1 MAGGRWASRILAAAA
16 VLLALVGVFAIDAA
30 FRGQTPAPRTPEAS
44 SLASDEE
51 EPLLARV
58 PRSGGVQQAER
69 RDGGPSTDKP
79 EELDYSAPEI
89 ISIPSLGVRS
99 ELVDLGLDDN
109 GAMETPVP
117 VTQAGWFRPSPPPGV
132 PGATVIAG
140 HVTWDQAPSVFFDL
154 GSLEPGDEVEVERQ
168 DGVVTVFEVYRI
180 GSFPK
185 DSFPTSAVYD
195 HPQRSELRLITCGGE
210 YDEGA
215 NRYLDNVVVWARITE
230 IRA

>member
-1 MAGGRWASRILAAAA
+1 MTGGRWASRILAAAA
-16 VLLALVGVFAIDAA
+16 VLLALVGVFVIYAA
-30 FRGQTPAPRTPEAS
+30 FRGQAPAPPPPEAS
-44 SLASDEE
+44 SFSAADE
-51 EPLLARV
+51 EPLLARA
-58 PRSGGVQQAER
+58 PRSGSVQREER
-69 RDGGPSTDKP
+69 RDGGPATDKP
-79 EELDYSAPEI
+79 EELDYSAPER
-89 ISIPSLGVRS
+89 ISIPSLDVRS
-99 ELVDLGLDDN
+99 DLVDLGLDDN

-140 HVTWDQAPSVFFDL
+140 HVTWDQEPSVFFEL

-195 HPQRSELRLITCGGE
+195 QPQQSELRLITCGGE
-210 YDEGA
+210 YDYDA
-215 NRYLDNVVVWARITE
+215 NRYLDNVIVWARIAA
-230 IRA
+230 IRT